1 MIYGIGTDILSIKRI
16 EELYKKYGDALPRRI
31 LSRIEEL
38 EFTNCF
44 AQQNGEDAVRF
55 IAKRFT
61 AKEAFAKAVGT
72 GIQAPVSLHNISIT
86 HSPLGK
92 PEFVYEQLL
101 QEWLNERSITKV
113 HLSLSD
119 EQHYVTAMVLV
130 ESVTVK

>member
-16 EELYKKYGDALPRRI
+16 EELYKKYGEALPRRV

-38 EFTNCF
+38 EFTNRF
-44 AQQNGEDAVRF
+44 AQQNSTDAVRF

-61 AKEAFAKAVGT
+61 AKEAFAKAMGT
-72 GIQAPVSLHNISIT
+72 GVRTPISLHNISIT

-92 PEFVYEQLL
+92 PEFVFEKEL
-101 QEWLNERSITKV
+101 QNWLNKQKIVKI

-119 EQHYVTAMVLV
+119 EQRYVTAMVV
-130 ESVTVK
+130 AESAHG